1 MFRWMVALDGSDN
14 AREAFYTTINLM
26 DKRRDDLFLVSTVH
40 STLLSIGKELLA
52 HRAACFCVRACV
64 SVLTGFDGGAGK
76 YQRYSDEI
84 EATHKKYLVEYSRR
98 CDEEGVRNYKPILA
112 RGSHV
117 GRMICAAADQKGV
130 DFLVVG
136 RRGMNRLSRVVAGST
151 SKYLME
157 NAVCNVI
164 VVKGTHARLCAVCV
178 RCAVHVLMVWRET
191 GYFMAE
197 ERGTSLSEIQKLEE
211 QERERRMTEF
221 GKKEEHYC
229 SRDEIK
235 AIEERE
241 RLRRMRHADQHSRHK
256 SVCAPPER
264 MG

>member
-14 AREAFYTTINLM
+14 AREAFYTTVNLM

-40 STLLSIGKELLA
+40 STPLSI
-52 HRAACFCVRACV
+52 
-64 SVLTGFDGGAGK
+64 GK

-117 GRMICAAADQKGV
+117 GRMICAAAEQKGV

-157 NAVCNVI
+157 NASCNVI
-164 VVKGTHARLCAVCV
+164 VVK
-178 RCAVHVLMVWRET
+178 

-211 QERERRMTEF
+211 QERERRMAEF

-241 RLRRMRHADQHSRHK
+241 RLRRMREREDEDTRVRQGEQTAGMIRHLRELEE
-256 SVCAPPER
+256 ER
-264 MG
+264 MSRGDATQQYTGRLGDRIERLQSGE

>member
-1 MFRWMVALDGSDN
+1 MVALDGSDN

-40 STLLSIGKELLA
+40 STPLS
-52 HRAACFCVRACV
+52 F
-64 SVLTGFDGGAGK
+64 GK

-84 EATHKKYLVEYSRR
+84 EETHKKYLVEYSRR

-117 GRMICAAADQKGV
+117 GRMICAAADQKSV

-157 NAVCNVI
+157 NAACNVI
-164 VVKGTHARLCAVCV
+164 VVK
-178 RCAVHVLMVWRET
+178 

-211 QERERRMTEF
+211 QERERRMSEF

-241 RLRRMRHADQHSRHK
+241 RLRRMREREDEDTRVRQGEQTAGMIRHLRELEEERLSRGE
-256 SVCAPPER
+256 ATQQYTGRLGDRIER
-264 MG
+264 LQTNE